1 MLRRGFVLIV
11 VSLVAAVSVALAQP
25 AGSEQQTVES
35 IRSALLRLP
44 YYGVFDFLA
53 FRYDRG
59 TVTISGYAYRSQLK
73 KDAVN
78 AVKRLR
84 GVDEVIDKIEEL
96 SIGPHDDAI
105 RWATF
110 YKIYNDNS
118 LSRYAPGG
126 PLYGVDRRFD
136 MIGFPGMQPL
146 GMYPIHIVVNRGRI
160 LLVGAVDSEADK
172 ALAGLRA
179 SGIPQVVGVENAL
192 EVVR

>member
-1 MLRRGFVLIV
+1 MLRRGLLLMIV
-11 VSLVAAVSVALAQP
+11 PLVTGVSATLAQP
-25 AGSEQQTVES
+25 RAPERQVVEN
-35 IRSALLRLP
+35 IRSTLLRLP

-53 FRYDRG
+53 FSYDKG
-59 TVTISGYAYRSQLK
+59 TVTLSGYAYRSQLK

-84 GVDEVIDKIEEL
+84 GVDEVIDSIEEL
-96 SIGPHDDAI
+96 SIAPHDDAI

-110 YKIYNDNS
+110 YTIYNDNS

-126 PLYGVDRRFD
+126 PLYSVDRRFD
-136 MIGFPGMQPL
+136 MIGFPGMQPI
-146 GMYPIHIVVNRGRI
+146 GMYPIHIVVDRGRI

-172 ALAGLRA
+172 TLAGLRA
-179 SGIPQVVGVENAL
+179 RGIPQVFGVENAL

>member
-1 MLRRGFVLIV
+1 MLRRGFVLMIV
-11 VSLVAAVSVALAQP
+11 PFVAAVSVTLAQP
-25 AGSEQQTVES
+25 AASEQQTVKS

-53 FRYDRG
+53 FRYDKG
-59 TVTISGYAYRSQLK
+59 TVTLSGYAYRSQLK

-84 GVDEVIDKIEEL
+84 GVDEVVDQIEEI
-96 SIGPHDDAI
+96 SIGPLDDEI

-110 YKIYNDNS
+110 YTIYNDNS

-126 PLYGVDRRFD
+126 PLYGVDRRFR
-136 MIGFPGMQPL
+136 MIRFPGMQPI

-160 LLVGAVDSEADK
+160 LLAGAVDSEADK
-172 ALAGLRA
+172 NLAGLRA
-179 SGIPQVVGVENAL
+179 RGIPHAFGVENAL

>member
-1 MLRRGFVLIV
+1 MF
-11 VSLVAAVSVALAQP
+11 
-25 AGSEQQTVES
+25 
-35 IRSALLRLP
+35 RLP

-53 FRYDRG
+53 FRYDKG
-59 TVTISGYAYRSQLK
+59 TVTLSGYAYRSQLK

-84 GVDEVIDKIEEL
+84 GVDEVIDQIEEI
-96 SIGPHDDAI
+96 SIGPLDDEI

-126 PLYGVDRRFD
+126 PLYGVDRRFR
-136 MIGFPGMQPL
+136 MIRFPAMQPI

-172 ALAGLRA
+172 NLAGLRA
-179 SGIPQVVGVENAL
+179 RGIPHAFGVENAL